1 MKKEDNFVSTQ
12 KGHYFEACWS
22 KPVPGPLLSAIL
34 IRETRLDSTPT
45 EDSSTVGIWT
55 ANNTSEA
62 YQRVTV
68 SVQWLR
74 HVTLPQAHHW

>member
-12 KGHYFEACWS
+12 KGHYFEAWS
-22 KPVPGPLLSAIL
+22 RQQIRQYSTFPYIPVPGPMLSAIL
-34 IRETRLDSTPT
+34 IRETRLDSTSS
-45 EDSSTVGIWT
+45 ENSSTVGIWT

-68 SVQWLR
+68 SVQ
-74 HVTLPQAHHW
+74 